1 MARTAP
7 TECFFSEVE
16 MATTEFADIG
26 IYRMRW
32 SGVGWGRHNRRI
44 LTFQHHLI
52 HFSTLQMDTQPQ
64 HPKYNTERQRPW
76 LIGKN
81 RPD

>member
-32 SGVGWGRHNRRI
+32 RRREDGVDI
-44 LTFQHHLI
+44 IEESLTFQHHLI
-52 HFSTLQMDTQPQ
+52 HFSTLQWDTQPQ
-64 HPKYNTERQRPW
+64 HPKYNTE
-76 LIGKN
+76 
-81 RPD
+81 

>member
-32 SGVGWGRHNRRI
+32 SGVEWDGVDI
-44 LTFQHHLI
+44 IEEF
-52 HFSTLQMDTQPQ
+52 
-64 HPKYNTERQRPW
+64 
-76 LIGKN
+76 
-81 RPD
+81 